1 MMMCDN
7 SDVCC
12 FVPLMNFE
20 NIISTFDL
28 IKPTHIYID
37 AYGAEIEIIKS
48 IASTPASASQVEK
61 IMVDIEEKIEDVE
74 QSKIFQMLSNMN
86 FRLIFCEKEVGGGY
100 IPDSYK
106 TIFERK
112 K

>member
-1 MMMCDN
+1 M
-7 SDVCC
+7 
-12 FVPLMNFE
+12 
-20 NIISTFDL
+20 
-28 IKPTHIYID
+28 HIYID

-48 IASTPASASQVEK
+48 IASTPTCASQVEK

-86 FRLIFCEKEVGGGY
+86 FRLIFCEKEAGRGN

>member
-1 MMMCDN
+1 
-7 SDVCC
+7 
-12 FVPLMNFE
+12 MNFE
-20 NIISTFDL
+20 KIISTFDL

-48 IASTPASASQVEK
+48 ILSIPTSTSQLEK
-61 IMVDIEEKIEDVE
+61 IMVEIEEKIEDIE
-74 QSKIFQMLSNMN
+74 QSKTFQMLSNKN
-86 FRLIFCEKEVGGGY
+86 FQLIFCEKRVGGGNV
-100 IPDSYK
+100 PDSYK